1 MKRII
6 ISLISLCVLM
16 FSSAV
21 ASAQEAGSIDKNE
34 VKVSEAWV
42 TREGRTLIVEYDLE
56 LGATVISCDME
67 LLMSLDGGRTFNQ
80 VPVSGKLAGDIG
92 RITSSGQK
100 RITYDIDSIKEQ
112 LAGQKLAFKVQVKN
126 KKTAQDNKG
135 KFFVM
140 GTGSTL
146 KMYGLRAG
154 YVKKFGGYLAYSDH
168 FADYMNGGGFGLFS
182 NWSITGGVMMR
193 ATDWLYPYAGAG
205 YGIIQ
210 FDNVYLDD
218 FIDKYGYIPDN
229 YNYVYPC
236 YTLIPFEVGAMFKI
250 GPAALSTAVKPIY
263 VPDKGGFLCAFELG
277 LGFCF

>member
-1 MKRII
+1 
-6 ISLISLCVLM
+6 M

-56 LGATVISCDME
+56 LGANVISCDME

-92 RITSSGQK
+92 RMTSSGQK

-112 LAGQKLAFKVQVKN
+112 LAGRKLAFKVQVKN

-154 YVKKFGGYLAYSDH
+154 YVKKFGGYLAYSDG
-168 FADYMNGGGFGLFS
+168 FSGGMFNLWTATGGFMIKADNLVIGICAHVDADNSVNTLLLHKIGILRVGPFYS
-182 NWSITGGVMMR
+182 NRPHHFLLMFEH
-193 ATDWLYPYAGAG
+193 
-205 YGIIQ
+205 GIISLQ
-210 FDNVYLDD
+210 
-218 FIDKYGYIPDN
+218 
-229 YNYVYPC
+229 
-236 YTLIPFEVGAMFKI
+236 T
-250 GPAALSTAVKPIY
+250 
-263 VPDKGGFLCAFELG
+263 
-277 LGFCF
+277 